1 MSWVSKT
8 CLLLAQVLL
17 NRVLTSPRLF
27 DRWILTGG
35 FSINHDNTEIKGTWH
50 QSFFFFFSSL
60 SWPILSYFLAFV
72 QLLSHVQL
80 FATPWTLACQA
91 PLSSTVSWSLLK
103 FMFIELV
110 MLPNHLILCCP
121 FSFCLQFFSASGLF
135 PISQFFT
142 SGGQNI
148 GASASAPVFPMNTY
162 GWFPLGLTG
171 LISLLVQGTL
181 KSLLQHHSSKH
192 HFSIVRNR
200 TWVFVLMKKKC
211 T

>member
-1 MSWVSKT
+1 MSTESLMLSK
-8 CLLLAQVLL
+8 
-17 NRVLTSPRLF
+17 
-27 DRWILTGG
+27 
-35 FSINHDNTEIKGTWH
+35 
-50 QSFFFFFSSL
+50 
-60 SWPILSYFLAFV
+60 
-72 QLLSHVQL
+72 
-80 FATPWTLACQA
+80 
-91 PLSSTVSWSLLK
+91 
-103 FMFIELV
+103 
-110 MLPNHLILCCP
+110 HLIYAAH
-121 FSFCLQFFSASGLF
+121 FSFCLQFFSASRLF

-200 TWVFVLMKKKC
+200 TWVFVLMKKNALSWTFKQGELFLNVNDIKTHC
-211 T
+211 QRLHLHDGDVSDIEMSMSELMGQTHPTH